1 MKYTILI
8 LGLLIA
14 VLVSGCDS
22 GTIGGPCEYYPDIY
36 TATITV
42 TEVDGT
48 EVHFTFE
55 KESLIGDENQL
66 AVYEMYSDMN
76 FTHDTGLTGYEVGQE
91 QLIQFQIRSLG
102 SCRPF
107 IFDFVDWED

>member
-1 MKYTILI
+1 MIVLI
-8 LGLLIA
+8 
-14 VLVSGCDS
+14 SGCGFV

-55 KESLIGDENQL
+55 KESLIEDQDQL
-66 AVYEMYSDMN
+66 DVYNMYSDMN
-76 FTHDTGLTGYEVGQE
+76 FTHDTGLTGYGVGQE
-91 QLIQFQIRSLG
+91 QLIQFQIRSNG
-102 SCRPF
+102 SCKPF

>member
-14 VLVSGCDS
+14 VLVTGCEPM
-22 GTIGGPCEYYPDIY
+22 TVGGPCEYYPDIY

-42 TEVDGT
+42 TEVEDT

-55 KESLIGDENQL
+55 KESLIEDQDQL
-66 AVYEMYSDMN
+66 DVYEMYSDMN
-76 FTHDTGLTGYEVGQE
+76 FTHDTGLTGYEVGTE
-91 QLIQFQIRSLG
+91 QLIQF
-102 SCRPF
+102 
-107 IFDFVDWED
+107 